1 MPASGRLRF
10 FGLTITA
17 PRYGVS
23 RAATGAIATAFLQ
36 DLIAAGHLGP
46 EMSYLAC
53 GPMKIARARRAAME
67 KSRMKDN
74 QNYESDKIIG
84 LGYDGRRDKQTRAMV
99 ADSTGKLKMRMVTE
113 EHEAVTEEPSG
124 RYLTHFVPE
133 NPDASEKPAL
143 KVAQGL
149 LDILE
154 QHNSTETIQFLGGD
168 STAMNTGWKGGSHAL
183 LEKLLGR
190 RLYWGICNLH
200 TNELPLRH
208 LITALDGPTSS
219 DKGFTGPVCSLLS
232 KVNEMTFDPD
242 FRALP
247 GGEELIRIPEDV
259 LRKMSTD
266 QRTSYT
272 LVEAVKKGILPSEMQ
287 EILCGPLCHA
297 RFIII
302 QYHNQELFALS
313 NFSFPLRPIFYN
325 SFVLKGG

>member
-1 MPASGRLRF
+1 MPASGK
-10 FGLTITA
+10 LTSSLAINA
-17 PRYGVS
+17 PRFGIS

-36 DLIAAGHLGP
+36 DLIAAGHLNP

-53 GPMKIARARRAAME
+53 DPNKIARARQAAMKE
-67 KSRMKDN
+67 SQVRDN
-74 QNYESDKIIG
+74 QKYESGEIIG
-84 LGYDGRRDKQTRAMV
+84 MGYDGRRDKHTRAMV
-99 ADSTGKLKMRMVTE
+99 ADSTGKMKMRIVTE

-133 NPDASEKPAL
+133 IPVSSEKPAL

-154 QHNSTETIQFLGGD
+154 QHNSTQSSQFLGGD

-208 LITALDGPTSS
+208 LIAAFDGPTSS

-232 KVNEMTFDPD
+232 KVNEMPFDPN

-247 GGEELIRIPEDV
+247 GGEELIRIPEEV
-259 LRKMSTD
+259 LKTMSTD
-266 QRTSYT
+266 QRISYS
-272 LVEAVKKGILPSEMQ
+272 LVEAVKKGILPEELQ

-297 RFIII
+297 RFII
-302 QYHNQELFALS
+302 S
-313 NFSFPLRPIFYN
+313 SFPIWLVQSGARYVICFCIFTQPN
-325 SFVLKGG
+325 H

>member
-1 MPASGRLRF
+1 
-10 FGLTITA
+10 
-17 PRYGVS
+17 
-23 RAATGAIATAFLQ
+23 
-36 DLIAAGHLGP
+36 
-46 EMSYLAC
+46 MSYLAC
-53 GPMKIARARRAAME
+53 DPNKIARARKAAMG
-67 KSRMKDN
+67 SFQVMDN
-74 QNYESDKIIG
+74 QKYEAEKIIG
-84 LGYDGRRDKQTRAMV
+84 MGYDGRRDKQTRAMV
-99 ADSTGKLKMRMVTE
+99 ADSTGKMKMRMITE

-133 NPDASEKPAL
+133 TPDSSEKPAL

-149 LDILE
+149 LGILE
-154 QHNSTETIQFLGGD
+154 QHNSTQSIQFLGGD

-183 LEKLLGR
+183 LERLLGR

-208 LITALDGPTSS
+208 LIAAFDGPTSS

-232 KVNEMTFDPD
+232 RVNEMPFDPD

-247 GGEELIRIPEDV
+247 GGEELIQIPEEV

-302 QYHNQELFALS
+302 QYHNQELFHFHSA
-313 NFSFPLRPIFYN
+313 
-325 SFVLKGG
+325 

>member
-1 MPASGRLRF
+1 
-10 FGLTITA
+10 
-17 PRYGVS
+17 
-23 RAATGAIATAFLQ
+23 
-36 DLIAAGHLGP
+36 
-46 EMSYLAC
+46 MSYLAC
-53 GPMKIARARRAAME
+53 DPNKIARARKAAMG
-67 KSRMKDN
+67 KSQVMDN
-74 QNYESDKIIG
+74 QKYEGEKIIG
-84 LGYDGRRDKQTRAMV
+84 MGYDGRRDKQTRAMV
-99 ADSTGKLKMRMVTE
+99 ADKQGKLKMRMITE

-124 RYLTHFVPE
+124 RYLNHFVPE
-133 NPDASEKPAL
+133 TPDSSEKPAL

-154 QHNSTETIQFLGGD
+154 QHNSTQSIQFLGGD

-183 LEKLLGR
+183 LERLLGR

-232 KVNEMTFDPD
+232 KVNEMPFDPD

-247 GGEELIRIPEDV
+247 GGEDLIHIPDEV

-266 QRTSYT
+266 QKTSYT
-272 LVEAVKKGILPSEMQ
+272 LVKAVKKGILPSEMQ

-313 NFSFPLRPIFYN
+313 NFSFSLSPIVCN
-325 SFVLKGG
+325 SFVSTGG